1 MRHQAGRCITMVVGV
16 IALSS
21 CALDTQMLEIAQ
33 KAENQSRWL
42 QHRHERFGLS
52 TTDPEIR
59 LRRQRVGQPWVAGRV
74 QPLARDISLPPA
86 LHQDVP
92 TTLLFADDRLTLPEI
107 AQRITQA
114 TDIPVHVRTEALLP
128 AENFMPKLAQAATVR
143 SDLGLPQTMHLLGQ
157 DEPLANILDRVAAT
171 LNVSWTYRNQR
182 IEFYRTETRVFN
194 VRVLTLE
201 AQAEAS
207 LGLRRDQGSSD
218 AFASTSQ
225 TRLRASSD
233 DVMDVIRARI
243 EPFLT
248 QAGVLIAQSGASHSI
263 VVTDTPEVLEEVAR
277 YIERENQVMTRRV
290 RLVFEEVTLATRD
303 GSQASLDW
311 DVIFSSARM
320 AARAAMG
327 GTSLVDAGMVT
338 AELARGPFAGSEA
351 MVSALAEAGR
361 VVRRSSVPVLTLNR
375 RPVTHAVRSTFSYID
390 RLDTTTYSDA
400 AGHAL
405 PALSVSQKEETVG
418 SLLTLLPDAQDD
430 GRILLSIA
438 YDNTVAQPL
447 KSIRFGDRANPL
459 QLQQITIDGNGT
471 VQQLLLQ
478 PGQPVL
484 ISGFDRSEMES
495 EARRSSTGLTR
506 LFGGADRAS
515 QEQLVTV
522 LIVTA
527 HIEEGV

>member
-1 MRHQAGRCITMVVGV
+1 MMAPYKGTALLIVSAM
-16 IALSS
+16 ALSG
-21 CALDTQMLEIAQ
+21 CALDYRLDAMAHETESQH
-33 KAENQSRWL
+33 RWL
-42 QHRHERFGLS
+42 QQRHQTFGLS
-52 TTDPEIR
+52 VSDPDSR
-59 LRRQRVGQPWVAGRV
+59 LRRQMVDRPWVAGSV
-74 QPLARDISLPPA
+74 QPLARDVSLPPA
-86 LHQDVP
+86 LRRDVP
-92 TTLLFADDRLTLPEI
+92 TTLLFADDALTLPEI
-107 AQRITQA
+107 AQRVMRA
-114 TDIPVHVRTEALLP
+114 TDIPVYVRTEALLP
-128 AENFMPKLAQAATVR
+128 AEHFMPRLAQPAAVV
-143 SDLGLPQTMHLLGQ
+143 SAAGLPQTVQLSGQ
-157 DEPLANILDRVAAT
+157 DEPLAQILDRVAAA
-171 LNVSWTYRNQR
+171 LNVSWAYRNQR

-194 VRVLTLE
+194 VRALTLE

-207 LGLRRDQGSSD
+207 LGLSRDQSSSD

-225 TRLRASSD
+225 TRLHASTD
-233 DVMDVIRARI
+233 DVMDIIRARI

-248 QAGVLIAQSGASHSI
+248 QAGVLIAQSGASHSV
-263 VVTDTPEVLEEVAR
+263 VVTDTPDVLDEVAR

-303 GSQASLDW
+303 SAQASLDW
-311 DVIFSSARM
+311 NVIFSSARA

-327 GTSLVDAGMVT
+327 GASLVDAGMIT

-351 MVSALAEAGR
+351 MVAALAEAGR

-390 RLDTTTYSDA
+390 KLDTTTYSDA

-447 KSIRFGDRANPL
+447 KSVRFGDRTNPL

-484 ISGFDRSEMES
+484 ISGFDRSEAES
-495 EARRSSTGLTR
+495 EGRRPSAGLPR

-515 QEQLVTV
+515 TEQLVTV